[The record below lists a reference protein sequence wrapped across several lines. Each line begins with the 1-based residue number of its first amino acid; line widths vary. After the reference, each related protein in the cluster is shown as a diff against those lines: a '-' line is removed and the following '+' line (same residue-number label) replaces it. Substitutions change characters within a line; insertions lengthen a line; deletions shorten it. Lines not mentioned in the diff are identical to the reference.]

1 MRVGLFGGSF
11 DPIHAGHVAVARA
24 ARRALRLDRVLFLPT
39 ARPPHKPERDF
50 APALARYAMV
60 ELALLDDVELWAS
73 PLELEPSRPAY
84 TVETLEGLRRDAPG
98 LDYVLLLGAD
108 SLAALDS
115 WRRWRDLVAAV
126 EIGVLARPG
135 FARQQLAAG
144 FSDELAAA
152 LRDARLTWVESVEHP
167 ASASEIR
174 RRLAAGAPPPD
185 GWLDPRVLSFVAKYN
200 LYR

>member
-1 MRVGLFGGSF
+1 MRIGLLGGSF
-11 DPIHAGHVAVARA
+11 DPVHAGHVALARA

-60 ELALLDDVELWAS
+60 ELALLDDAELWAS
-73 PLELEPSRPAY
+73 PLELDESRPAY
-84 TVETLEGLRRDAPG
+84 TVETIERLRRDAPG
-98 LDYVLLLGAD
+98 HDYVLLLGAD

-115 WRRWRDLVAAV
+115 WRRWRELAAAV

-135 FARQQLAAG
+135 FARRELEAG
-144 FSDELAAA
+144 LSTELAAA
-152 LRDARLTWVESVEHP
+152 LRGARLTWVESIDHP

-185 GWLDPRVLSFVAKYN
+185 GWLDARVLSFLAKYR

>member
-1 MRVGLFGGSF
+1 MRIGLFGGSF
-11 DPIHAGHVAVARA
+11 DPVHAGHVAVARA

-60 ELALLDDVELWAS
+60 ELALLDDAELWAS
-73 PLELEPSRPAY
+73 PLELDASRPAY
-84 TVETLEGLRRDAPG
+84 TVETIERLRRDGPG
-98 LDYVLLLGAD
+98 HDHVLLLGAD

-115 WRRWRDLVAAV
+115 WRRWRELAATV
-126 EIGVLARPG
+126 ELGVLARPG
-135 FARQQLAAG
+135 FARRELEAG
-144 FSDELAAA
+144 LSHELATA
-152 LRDARLTWVESVEHP
+152 LRDARLTWVEGVEHP

-174 RRLAAGAPPPD
+174 RRLAAGVPPPD
-185 GWLDPRVLSFVAKYN
+185 GWLDARVLSFVAKYR